1 MPAISRSWPKRETT
15 AAPCFYIRRLAVLR
29 ASAAHKKF
37 RAGIVNFSLPS
48 FSSNNILRRREDVES
63 SFQRYNSSRLVSCV
77 RFGRRMRL
85 IRKMRKIGNGQ
96 VRKLRG
102 EYVVLYIDESRSQAG
117 KRWSRVNQL
126 TGRKSLLS
134 LFVAPRHPGL
144 DCTFERR

>member
-1 MPAISRSWPKRETT
+1 MRSFRPK
-15 AAPCFYIRRLAVLR
+15 
-29 ASAAHKKF
+29 
-37 RAGIVNFSLPS
+37 
-48 FSSNNILRRREDVES
+48 ES
-63 SFQRYNSSRLVSCV
+63 IDSKNA
-77 RFGRRMRL
+77 
-85 IRKMRKIGNGQ
+85 KNGQ

-102 EYVVLYIDESRSQAG
+102 EYVVLYVDESRSQAG